1 MKRLEQLIKVLLYID
16 MLPFLKRNVKYI
28 FLIFPIFLFSACS
41 VKQQLKKA
49 DKKYEVGEYH
59 TASAIYNRVY
69 PKVKLKDRAMK
80 SYSAYKLGNCYR
92 LLSINDRAERA
103 YSNAVRY
110 NYKDS
115 IVHLYYADI
124 LRINGKE
131 KEALQQYDIYLAT
144 YPEDVRAIN
153 GKISAVEMAEWK
165 NNPTKYLVKKVDFFS
180 SKRSEFSPSYPGGD
194 EEIVYF
200 NSTRENKEI
209 GGGNSKITGVRN
221 NDIYVAKKNSLGE
234 WDNLSPVEG
243 DINSDMDEGSVSFSA
258 DGKTMYFTRCYSEKG
273 ESRGAQICMV
283 NRSGGKWGKVTDIK
297 LSEDS
302 SVTFAHP
309 TISPDGKYLYFVS
322 DMEGGLGGKDIWRSE
337 VSGGK
342 FGTPVNLGPSINT
355 PGDEMFPH
363 MRENGVLYFSSNGHA
378 GFGGLDIFYANEMAD
393 GNWGVHNM
401 MTPINSNNDDFGI
414 TFISGKEKGL
424 FSSNRGEKKGYDK
437 IYEFELPPVEFLID
451 GKVTDMSGE
460 PLGGATVRIVG
471 DDGTN
476 KKVSTKSD
484 GTFKLNLN
492 KDVRYVL
499 LGNCRGFLNQKEE
512 AVTLDM
518 EDSKTFPISFM
529 LASIGKPVGL
539 DNIFFEFGQ
548 ATLTPE
554 SSTALDK
561 LVKILNDNP
570 NITIEIGAHT
580 DRVGSAEGNLQLS
593 GKRAQSVVDYLVKKG
608 IEAERLTAKGY
619 GKSQPV
625 VVDKVVQKKYSFLN
639 IGDTLNEETIDSF
652 DSDEKKEIADSINR
666 RTEFRV
672 LKTTYKMY

>member
-1 MKRLEQLIKVLLYID
+1 MADIEKKLLSKRLRVSLLGGYFNYLSLLLFI
-16 MLPFLKRNVKYI
+16 
-28 FLIFPIFLFSACS
+28 LIFPACS

-59 TASAIYNRVY
+59 TASSIYNRVY
-69 PKVKLKDRAMK
+69 PKVKVKERSMK
-80 SYSAYKLGNCYR
+80 AYSAFKLGNCYR
-92 LLSINDRAERA
+92 FLNLYDRAERA

-110 NYKDS
+110 NHKDFL
-115 IVHLYYADI
+115 VHLFYADI
-124 LRINGKE
+124 LRMNGKE
-131 KEALQQYDIYLAT
+131 KEALQQYETYLAA

-153 GKISAVEMAEWK
+153 GKKSAEELAEWK
-165 NNPTKYLVKKVDFFS
+165 QNPTKYVVKKVDFFV
-180 SKRSEFSPSYPGGD
+180 SKRSEFSPSFPGGD
-194 EEIVYF
+194 EEVVYF

-209 GGGNSKITGVRN
+209 GGGNSKITGIRN
-221 NDIYVAKKNSLGE
+221 NDIYVARRNSVGE

-258 DGKTMYFTRCYSEKG
+258 DGKVMYFTRCYSEKG
-273 ESRGAQICMV
+273 ESRGAQICSV
-283 NRSGGKWGKVTDIK
+283 NRSGGKWGKVVDVK

-322 DMEGGLGGKDIWRSE
+322 DLEGGFGGKDIWRSE
-337 VSGGK
+337 VNGGQYSA
-342 FGTPVNLGPSINT
+342 PVNLGPTINT
-355 PGDEMFPH
+355 PGDEMFPY
-363 MRENGVLYFSSNGHA
+363 MRENGVLYFSSNGHP
-378 GFGGLDIFYANEMAD
+378 GFGGLDLFYANEIE
-393 GNWGVHNM
+393 GGSWTVHNM
-401 MTPINSNNDDFGI
+401 MTPVNSNNDDFGI
-414 TFISGKEKGL
+414 TFVAGKEKGL

-451 GKVTDMSGE
+451 GKVTDMAGE

-476 KKVSTKSD
+476 KKIASKTD
-484 GTFKLNLN
+484 GTFKISLN

-512 AVTLDM
+512 AITLGM
-518 EDSKTFPISFM
+518 EDSKTFPISFT

-548 ATLTPE
+548 ATLSPE

-625 VVDKVVQKKYSFLN
+625 VVDKVVQKKYSFLK
-639 IGDTLNEETIDSF
+639 IGDTLNEETIESF